1 MKFKR
6 RAPGTVRV
14 GRDWCY
20 PVERLRTHY
29 EKVRDACH
37 GSGLLFLCAENRL
50 RSMGDSMACC
60 CGDLDGFRPNDFNAV
75 SLASGVPAEPTPA
88 MTVPGS
94 AMCFKAS
101 HQDTLSLARLKRTTF
116 EQEIRGEAVRL
127 LGR

>member
-14 GRDWCY
+14 GGDWCY

-88 MTVPGS
+88 HDRPRQRNVLQGLAPGH
-94 AMCFKAS
+94 A
-101 HQDTLSLARLKRTTF
+101 
-116 EQEIRGEAVRL
+116 
-127 LGR
+127 